1 MIGGFLGGAGE
12 SLPNWPADVL
22 AEAVAL
28 VHAAGG
34 RVAVHAV
41 CPEAVDA
48 VVAAGVDSVEHGWAV
63 TDAHFAAMCARNMA
77 WVPTLMLACCRR
89 QVPCISRCM
98 LAFKAACD
106 TPEFFLGAERDE
118 LRSGLCGWH
127 VTGWHGEGVAGFD
140 DFLVAAVADGQPPAI
155 M

>member
-1 MIGGFLGGAGE
+1 MRAGLAKAAIEEAGRSGWWTKIIGDFLGGAGE

-22 AEAVAL
+22 AEAVAQ

-77 WVPTLMLACCRR
+77 WVPTLMLVCCRR

-98 LAFKAACD
+98 LAFKAASD
-106 TPEFFLGAERDE
+106 TA
-118 LRSGLCGWH
+118 SSSWGLNM
-127 VTGWHGEGVAGFD
+127 TNSDPAYAAGT
-140 DFLVAAVADGQPPAI
+140 
-155 M
+155 